1 MSKTENTKEYPGVS
15 EKHPDGVYNG
25 HNLARANMDT
35 VWSVGVNPLD
45 AIAAFCI
52 VRLCEPEVDDA
63 ALSHEI
69 FTSMVS
75 FDGGD
80 PAYEWSYRFTCMG
93 VEFKA
98 AGIYVPG
105 GCILTWWKLSTP
117 LNFIS
122 YENVLFLMQYCD
134 LCDGFSERLDI
145 PPCPHCGRK
154 FRKGASPVQIE
165 RRLLAVHILFAV
177 LLVLLAYNYVS
188 FQ

>member
-52 VRLCEPEVDDA
+52 VKLCEPEVDDA

-80 PAYEWSYRFTCMG
+80 PAYEWSYRFTCVG

-117 LNFIS
+117 ITSFES
-122 YENVLFLMQYCD
+122 FA
-134 LCDGFSERLDI
+134 GSEF
-145 PPCPHCGRK
+145 P
-154 FRKGASPVQIE
+154 A
-165 RRLLAVHILFAV
+165 
-177 LLVLLAYNYVS
+177 
-188 FQ
+188 